1 MSYYTTSQAAEI
13 TGASVQIIRAYTKL
27 YARHFSTEATPEPG
41 QSRRFTAADLRLIK
55 FAHQLSRQ
63 NITREQ
69 VAERLAAGEL
79 EQFEWWPPEPPEAES
94 QAEQAAGEPGTA
106 LVPLERLQAAQALLR
121 DAQSREQAAAER
133 VQTLQAQIG
142 ELQRELGKAQGELQ
156 GFRSAQYRSPKWWRA
171 IFGGRAENPES

>member
-1 MSYYTTSQAAEI
+1 MPYYTTSQASEI
-13 TGASVQIIRAYTKL
+13 TGASIQIIRIYTRL

-41 QSRRFTAADLRLIK
+41 QARRFTAADLRLIK

-79 EQFEWWPPEPPEAES
+79 EHFEWWPPEPPESES
-94 QAEQAAGEPGTA
+94 QAEKPASEPGTA
-106 LVPLERLQAAQALLR
+106 LVPLERLQAAQALLQ
-121 DAQSREQAAAER
+121 DAQRREQAASEQA
-133 VQTLQAQIG
+133 QALQAQVS

-156 GFRSAQYRSPKWWRA
+156 GYRAAQYKAPKWWRS
-171 IFGGRAENPES
+171 IFGGRAGE

>member
-79 EQFEWWPPEPPEAES
+79 ERFEWWPPEPPEAENL
-94 QAEQAAGEPGTA
+94 AEQAAGEQSTA

-121 DAQSREQAAAER
+121 DAQSREQAATEQ
-133 VQTLQAQIG
+133 VQALQAQIG

-171 IFGGRAENPES
+171 IFGGRAAE